1 MMEQNELK
9 PPRFEE
15 VAGSFRVTLFNAP
28 EEQAASSSLASYR
41 SLDLN
46 PRQEKALNFL
56 LAHRRITSGNFQEIC
71 PDVHVE
77 TLRRDLV
84 DLVAR
89 GVLIKVGDKRATYYI
104 LK

>member
-1 MMEQNELK
+1 
-9 PPRFEE
+9 